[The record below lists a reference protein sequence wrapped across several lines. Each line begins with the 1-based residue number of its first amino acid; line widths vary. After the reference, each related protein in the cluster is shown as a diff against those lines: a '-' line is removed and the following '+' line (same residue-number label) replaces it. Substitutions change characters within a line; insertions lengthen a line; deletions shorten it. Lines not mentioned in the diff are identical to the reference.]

1 MKIQKKILFLLS
13 PSEKVKA
20 AYLLFFSVIVAFLE
34 MIGVVSIMP
43 FIAVL
48 ANPKIIET
56 NIILEN
62 FFKFSKNIGFDNQQ
76 KFLFFLGIIFFLLLI
91 ISLLF
96 KAINNYLQL
105 RFIQECEYN
114 ISRRLIISYIN
125 QPYTWFL
132 NRNSADL
139 GKSILSEVSNVVNGA
154 LAPVIELISKS
165 MIVIALLILLFITNT
180 QLTFMILFLF
190 VGLYGLIYISARNFI
205 KKLGEDR
212 IKSNKL
218 RFKAVNESFG
228 AVKEVK
234 ISGLE
239 EYFIN
244 LFSSPARIYA
254 KNTALSLIF
263 GQLPRYAVEAIAFGG
278 MFLIILF
285 LMSKTGTFI
294 NALPMITLYVF
305 SAYRLMPAMQGIY
318 LSLNKIR
325 FIESSID
332 ELFKDMQNSKLNNY
346 QWSDDIISLN
356 KEIRLKNVYFEYPN
370 ASRTTLKNIDLSIS
384 AFSTIAFVG
393 PTGSGKTTIV
403 DIILGLLDPQK
414 GLLQI
419 DGKKLNKNNLRSWQ
433 KSIGY
438 VPQNIYLSDDTI
450 EANIAF
456 GRNDKEINKDLVEKV
471 CKIANLHSFIN
482 NELSDKYQTVIGER
496 GARLSGGQRQRIGI
510 ARALYNEP
518 KVLILDEATSSLDIN
533 TEKAVMDAVNN
544 LRKNLTIIIIAHR
557 LNTVKKCD
565 KIFLLENGEIKKEGK
580 FDEVINID
588 QNL

>member
-1 MKIQKKILFLLS
+1 MKILKKILFLLS
-13 PSEKVKA
+13 PSEKA
-20 AYLLFFSVIVAFLE
+20 QTAYLLFFSVIVAFLE
-34 MIGVVSIMP
+34 MLGVVSIMP

-62 FFKFSKNIGFDNQQ
+62 FFKFSKNIGFNNQE

-91 ISLLF
+91 ISLFF

-125 QPYTWFL
+125 QPYTWFI

-154 LAPVIELISKS
+154 LAPMIELISKS
-165 MIVIALLILLFITNT
+165 MLVITLLILLFITNP
-180 QLTFMILFLF
+180 QLAFIILILF
-190 VGLYGLIYISARNFI
+190 VGLYGLIYVSTRNFI

-212 IKSNKL
+212 VKSNQL

-228 AVKEVK
+228 AFKEVK
-234 ISGLE
+234 VFGLE
-239 EYFIN
+239 EYFTN
-244 LFSSPARIYA
+244 LFSAPARIYA

-294 NALPMITLYVF
+294 NSLPIIALYVF
-305 SAYRLMPAMQGIY
+305 SAYRLMPAIQGIY
-318 LSLNKIR
+318 LSLNKLR
-325 FIESSID
+325 FVESSID
-332 ELFKDMQNSKLNNY
+332 ELFKDIQNSKLNDY
-346 QWSDDIISLN
+346 QPSDEIISLS
-356 KEIRLKNVYFEYPN
+356 KEIKLRNIYFEYPN

-384 AFSTIAFVG
+384 AFSTIGFIG

-419 DGKKLNKNNLRSWQ
+419 DGKTIKKNNLRSWQ
-433 KSIGY
+433 QSIGY
-438 VPQNIYLSDDTI
+438 VPQNIYLSDDTL

-456 GRNDKEINKDLVEKV
+456 GRKDKDINKDLVEKV
-471 CKIANLHSFIN
+471 SKIANLHSFVI

-496 GARLSGGQRQRIGI
+496 GVRLSGGQRQRIGI

-518 KVLILDEATSSLDIN
+518 KVLILDEATSSLDVN
-533 TEKAVMDAVNN
+533 TEQAVMDAVNN
-544 LRKNLTIIIIAHR
+544 LGKNLTIIIIAHR
-557 LNTVKKCD
+557 LNTIKKCD
-565 KIFLLENGEIKKEGK
+565 KIFLLENGELKKEGK
-580 FDEVINID
+580 FDQVIDID
-588 QNL
+588 